1 MILNRGVRG
10 AFSGHGRP
18 GRFRD
23 GRPEEATVSATPVIA
38 IVDDDPSVRIATES
52 LMRSLGYAAC
62 SFASAQE
69 FLRSGRLGETDC
81 LITDVQMPGMGG
93 IELQQHLAA
102 TGHAM
107 PVIFITAFPEERV
120 RRQAAEAGAV
130 GFLSKPF
137 EGQSIIDCVE
147 AALSQPG

>member
-1 MILNRGVRG
+1 
-10 AFSGHGRP
+10 
-18 GRFRD
+18 
-23 GRPEEATVSATPVIA
+23 VIA

-69 FLRSGRLGETDC
+69 FLRSDRLRETDC

-93 IELQQHLAA
+93 MELQQTLASA
-102 TGHAM
+102 GHAM

-120 RRQAAEAGAV
+120 RRQAAAAGAF

-137 EGQSIIDCVE
+137 EGQAMIDCVE
-147 AALSQPG
+147 AALGAAGVKVN